1 MNKKIIILILLFLL
15 GICFSYNI
23 IEGVENAEAEPE
35 APELT
40 RFKELNAIITGKIPE
55 GDEENISINDFYA
68 NLNNEKCK
76 AAKDIID
83 LVNNGFSDEPGVG
96 NESITELM
104 GSEMP
109 HSSWASIFSY
119 TLAANTAATLILKKD
134 TRCGLLN
141 YINDLRQDGPSFAMP
156 FGGGGQNNKNN
167 NNNNNNN
174 NKPKTDWLGRPLQD

>member
-40 RFKELNAIITGKIPE
+40 RFKELNAIITGKIILDKK
-55 GDEENISINDFYA
+55 GDEKNISINDFYA

-83 LVNNGFSDEPGVG
+83 LVNNGFSDDPGVG
-96 NESITELM
+96 NETITGVM
-104 GSEMP
+104 GSKMP
-109 HSSWASIFSY
+109 HSSWASMFSY

-134 TRCGLLN
+134 TKCGLLN
-141 YINDLRQDGPSFAMP
+141 YINDLRQEGPSFSMP
-156 FGGGGQNNKNN
+156 VIGGQ
-167 NNNNNNN
+167 NNNN
-174 NKPKTDWLGRPLQD
+174 NKPKTDWMNRPLQD

>member
-23 IEGVENAEAEPE
+23 IEGVENAEAEAE

-68 NLNNEKCK
+68 SLNNEKCK

-96 NESITELM
+96 NPTITELM
-104 GSEMP
+104 NSKMP
-109 HSSWASIFSY
+109 HSSWASMFSY

-134 TRCGLLN
+134 TKCGLLN
-141 YINDLRQDGPSFAMP
+141 YINKLGQ
-156 FGGGGQNNKNN
+156 GGGFAINLGGQNN

-174 NKPKTDWLGRPLQD
+174 NMPQTDWLGRPLRDD